1 MSVVLKKHASHE
13 KITDY
18 LKPKP
23 KRVKIYNSHP
33 EQVRYIT
40 LPRNNKIL
48 ADAILTMLPVVA
60 NKLWDQLPGSEKN
73 YRKELAHKQSGLS
86 LRFGFNIFHKPG
98 ALTKFPKSK
107 QIIALADMLLGFI
120 SHDKDYSAFSIN
132 KNRKFQKHFDD
143 KNTKPSIIVSF
154 GTHTS
159 GGGLII
165 YDGIGGSTTYDIN
178 RKFLLFD
185 GKRLDWRF
193 GE

>member
-1 MSVVLKKHASHE
+1 
-13 KITDY
+13 
-18 LKPKP
+18 
-23 KRVKIYNSHP
+23 
-33 EQVRYIT
+33 
-40 LPRNNKIL
+40 
-48 ADAILTMLPVVA
+48 
-60 NKLWDQLPGSEKN
+60 
-73 YRKELAHKQSGLS
+73 
-86 LRFGFNIFHKPG
+86 
-98 ALTKFPKSK
+98 
-107 QIIALADMLLGFI
+107 MLLGFI

-185 GKRLDWRF
+185 GKRLEHESDSWEGGDRYTLVF
-193 GE
+193 YKMNYKEEKTLESLIA